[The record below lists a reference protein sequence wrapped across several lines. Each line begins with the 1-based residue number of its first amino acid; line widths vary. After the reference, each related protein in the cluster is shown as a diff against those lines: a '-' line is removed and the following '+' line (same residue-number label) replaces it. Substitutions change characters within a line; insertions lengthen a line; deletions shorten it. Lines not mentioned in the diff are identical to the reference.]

1 MAAALSEPTS
11 LRFSESEVAQ
21 FRAQGFVIAR
31 ALTAPAVCAEMVRVT
46 KDHVD
51 RGIAPI
57 EYEADVHYPGAP
69 ASRAAPGGNTARR
82 LLQAY
87 ARHEMFRRWAV
98 DPMVTQRVRQLLAQS
113 VVLPQAH
120 HNCIMTKQPRYSS
133 DTLWHQDIRYW
144 SFERPELITVWLA
157 LGRETAENGCLY
169 LLPGTHT
176 MTFGRERLDQAL
188 SLRED
193 FPENRRLI
201 QTKLAAELSTG
212 DVLFFHC
219 RNFHGAGRNHTDQT
233 KFSLVFTFRPADNL
247 PLLGTR
253 SAQSPEIELR

>member
-1 MAAALSEPTS
+1 MAAALSEQSS
-11 LRFSESEVAQ
+11 LRFSETEVAQ
-21 FRAQGFVIAR
+21 FRARGFVVAR
-31 ALTAPAVCAEMVRVT
+31 ALTAPAVCAEMIRLA
-46 KDHVD
+46 KEHVD
-51 RGIAPI
+51 RNVAPI

-69 ASRAAPGGNTARR
+69 ASRAAPGGDTARR

-87 ARHEMFRRWAV
+87 ARHEMFRRWV
-98 DPMVTQRVRQLLAQS
+98 LDPIISERVRQLLGPS

-157 LGRETAENGCLY
+157 LGPETVANGCLY

-176 MTFGRERLDQAL
+176 MTFDRERLDRAWF
-188 SLRED
+188 LRAD
-193 FPENRRLI
+193 LPANRKLI
-201 QTKLAAELSTG
+201 DTKLAAELNTG

-219 RNFHGAGRNHTDQT
+219 RSFHAAGRNRSDQT
-233 KFSLVFTFRPADNL
+233 KFSLVFTFRPVDNPPL
-247 PLLGTR
+247 PGTR
-253 SAQSPEIELR
+253 SVQIPEIDLR